1 MHQQPDSVLVSVLL
15 SPEPQQLYKY
25 VLVRFNFQNS
35 IVQSYSVL
43 PSVFYIA
50 FFRSFPRFPSK
61 TWEKK
66 CQLNVFLQCYN

>member
-15 SPEPQQLYKY
+15 SPQLQQLYKY
-25 VLVRFNFQNS
+25 VLVRFNVQNS

-43 PSVFYIA
+43 LSVFSIA

-66 CQLNVFLQCYN
+66 CQLNAAIKQ